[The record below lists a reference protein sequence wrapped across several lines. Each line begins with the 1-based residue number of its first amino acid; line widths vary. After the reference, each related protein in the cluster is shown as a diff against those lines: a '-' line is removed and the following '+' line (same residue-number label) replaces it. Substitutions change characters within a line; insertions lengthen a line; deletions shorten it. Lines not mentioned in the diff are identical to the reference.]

1 MPGELVIESLE
12 KAGEVCA
19 DPAPLIYARLF
30 ELRPDYAAL
39 FEMDTDGGVR
49 GSMLATCFEVI
60 LGIIDGQPSQRVI
73 LSAARFSHGGYGV
86 PEADIDV
93 MFEAIRDT
101 CRRLMGPA
109 WSEAHEADWDAVMRE
124 IAAIA

>member
-1 MPGELVIESLE
+1 MTGQLVIESLE
-12 KAGEVCA
+12 KAGELCA

-30 ELRPDYAAL
+30 ELRPDYLVL

-60 LGIIDGQPSQRVI
+60 LGIIEGQPGQRVI

-86 PEADIDV
+86 PVADIDV
-93 MFEAIRDT
+93 MFEAIRET
-101 CRRLMGPA
+101 CRSLLGPS
-109 WSEAHEADWDAVMRE
+109 WSEAHAADWDAVMQE
-124 IAAIA
+124 IAAIE